1 MAYATLAGLPPQYG
15 LYAALVAPLIFF
27 VFTTSRQAVVGPSSS
42 EAILTAT
49 VLALIASG
57 DPNRYIMLASFAAIL
72 VGIIALVVW
81 TLRLG
86 FLVNLI
92 SGSVLKG
99 FLVGTGLVIIMSQ
112 IPKIMG
118 ITGAPSDFLGKTG
131 YIFANLGLANPYSV
145 ALAICGLVLLLVL
158 EKKAPRVPGSL
169 VLVIGAIILTSF
181 TALSEKG
188 VQIVGFVPGGV
199 PCFSVP
205 DVSVQDVSLIF
216 PLALALF
223 LLAYVELT
231 TIARMYARTRNYEI
245 NSDQELLALGASS
258 IGTGL
263 FQGFPIAG
271 SFGKS
276 AVNDRAGALTPLAG
290 AFAGLVV
297 MVVVLYFTGFLYY
310 LPTPILAILIIAA
323 VIKIVDFP
331 GFLRIWSV
339 NRYEVYIALITFAVV
354 VFQGILFGVII
365 GVFLSILGILYH
377 ISFPDI
383 PVQGRIPGTTSYGD
397 VERRP
402 EKEETP
408 GVLILRIDA
417 PLIFA
422 NAHVLMTRVKKL
434 IHQQKIPVR
443 LVIIDLSPSPI
454 IDITAS
460 DMILDLHENLAGMG
474 ITLRIA
480 NASGKV
486 RDILRADGI
495 GEKTG
500 TTNLNMSIHDII
512 TEWTHAGRDVQ
523 VLSREIQKDPE

>member
-1 MAYATLAGLPPQYG
+1 
-15 LYAALVAPLIFF
+15 
-27 VFTTSRQAVVGPSSS
+27 
-42 EAILTAT
+42 
-49 VLALIASG
+49 
-57 DPNRYIMLASFAAIL
+57 
-72 VGIIALVVW
+72 
-81 TLRLG
+81 
-86 FLVNLI
+86 
-92 SGSVLKG
+92 
-99 FLVGTGLVIIMSQ
+99 
-112 IPKIMG
+112 
-118 ITGAPSDFLGKTG
+118 
-131 YIFANLGLANPYSV
+131 
-145 ALAICGLVLLLVL
+145 
-158 EKKAPRVPGSL
+158 
-169 VLVIGAIILTSF
+169 
-181 TALSEKG
+181 
-188 VQIVGFVPGGV
+188 
-199 PCFSVP
+199 
-205 DVSVQDVSLIF
+205 
-216 PLALALF
+216 
-223 LLAYVELT
+223 
-231 TIARMYARTRNYEI
+231 MYARTRNYEI